1 MTVYGCVN
9 KKGEKM
15 EKLKRLEEIRRLKE
29 IGKLLDWLIYN
40 EIATQDELEL
50 ISNMLD
56 YNKLRG
62 W

>member
-1 MTVYGCVN
+1 
-9 KKGEKM
+9 M

-29 IGKLLDWLIYN
+29 IGEVLDWLIYN
-40 EIATQDELEL
+40 EIATQDELDL
-50 ISNMLD
+50 ISDMLG

>member
-1 MTVYGCVN
+1 M
-9 KKGEKM
+9 K
-15 EKLKRLEEIRRLKE
+15 KLKRLEEIRRLKE
-29 IGKLLDWLIYN
+29 LGDLRSWLLNN
-40 EIATQDELEL
+40 EIATQDELDL